1 MSGRDRGG
9 EGWVWFE
16 GPDQPVEP
24 GPDLRDAALGCLGSP
39 SGQLLLSHLRR
50 LFLDRRL
57 GPASSD
63 AELRHVEGQR
73 SVVAYLLALLERARD
88 RQEDRF

>member
-1 MSGRDRGG
+1 MSARDLD

-16 GPDQPVEP
+16 QSGRPSEP
-24 GPDLRDAALGCLGSP
+24 TADLREVALGCLGSP
-39 SGQLLLSHLRR
+39 SGQLLLAHLRR

-57 GPASSD
+57 APASTD

-73 SVVAYLLALLERARD
+73 SVVAYLVALLERARD